1 MFKKEVSSISSYTAD
16 IMSGLMIIFLFI
28 SVSYMIEVGKE
39 KQIAVKQKNIAEQ
52 EKQNIKNIA
61 KQFKEIKYSIYDDL
75 NQEFKKD
82 LKRWNAEIDKE
93 TLSIKF
99 KEPDVFFKVG
109 KADLNDN
116 FKKILNDF
124 FPRYVKILSKKKYKN
139 NIEEIRIEGH
149 TSSEWTRRDTGLTL
163 ESYFKNM
170 ELSQDR
176 TRSVLEYVM
185 QLNSMNNHRMFL
197 INKLT
202 ANGLSYS
209 KRIILKNGEE
219 DYKKS
224 RRVEFRIRTT
234 AEKHIERILNG
245 DKNEGN

>member
-124 FPRYVKILSKKKYKN
+124 FP
-139 NIEEIRIEGH
+139 
-149 TSSEWTRRDTGLTL
+149 
-163 ESYFKNM
+163 
-170 ELSQDR
+170 
-176 TRSVLEYVM
+176 
-185 QLNSMNNHRMFL
+185 
-197 INKLT
+197 
-202 ANGLSYS
+202 
-209 KRIILKNGEE
+209 
-219 DYKKS
+219 
-224 RRVEFRIRTT
+224 
-234 AEKHIERILNG
+234 
-245 DKNEGN
+245 

>member
-1 MFKKEVSSISSYTAD
+1 
-16 IMSGLMIIFLFI
+16 
-28 SVSYMIEVGKE
+28 
-39 KQIAVKQKNIAEQ
+39 
-52 EKQNIKNIA
+52 
-61 KQFKEIKYSIYDDL
+61 
-75 NQEFKKD
+75 
-82 LKRWNAEIDKE
+82 
-93 TLSIKF
+93 
-99 KEPDVFFKVG
+99 
-109 KADLNDN
+109 
-116 FKKILNDF
+116 
-124 FPRYVKILSKKKYKN
+124 
-139 NIEEIRIEGH
+139 
-149 TSSEWTRRDTGLTL
+149 
-163 ESYFKNM
+163 M